1 MRKSL
6 INTVKITMRSDF
18 SKYELYTSCKSTY
31 CYENSNVLI
40 NKLDIHDNI
49 LLKNAEAE
57 VTIFKLK
64 LLSEEGVTGR
74 FTFTHLK
81 NIHKFIFEDIYHF
94 AGKYRTEQ
102 IGKSDTW
109 FYPPTI
115 IDESVKKLLNRLK
128 GENNLRKLPENNFVE
143 RLSYYMAELNA
154 IHPFRE
160 ENGRTIREFV
170 RQLALYNGYELDW
183 SSCEKDDILKASILS
198 YDDYTALEPILSQC
212 LAQ

>member
-1 MRKSL
+1 
-6 INTVKITMRSDF
+6 MRSDF
-18 SKYELYTSCKSTY
+18 SKYELYTSCKSVY

-109 FYPPTI
+109 FYPPNI

-128 GENNLRKLPENNFVE
+128 SENNLRKLPEINFVE

-160 ENGRTIREFV
+160 GNGRTIREFI

-212 LAQ
+212 LSQ